1 MKNKTK
7 GNIVKWIAI
16 ILCVAA
22 PLAATLSQFP
32 VWIATSDKATIS
44 GIVFVLLFLSLLPF
58 IRVIKEKL
66 KSPAA
71 WLIWTILAVLTILLA
86 NIIFQMRFVCI
97 VGAISNGI
105 GALLFRLAKR
115 ISEKPDKES
124 NNGGSGDDGGSD

>member
-7 GNIVKWIAI
+7 GNIIKWVSI
-16 ILCVAA
+16 ILCVGA

-32 VWIATSDKATIS
+32 VWIATSDRATIS
-44 GIVFVLLFLSLLPF
+44 GIVFVLLFISCLPF

-71 WLIWTILAVLTILLA
+71 WLVWTILAVLTILLA

-97 VGAISNGI
+97 VGAVSNGI
-105 GALLFRLAKR
+105 GALLFKWAEH
-115 ISEKPDKES
+115 ISNKPDKPK
-124 NNGGSGDDGGSD
+124 DGGNGDGGAD

>member
-7 GNIVKWIAI
+7 GNIIKWVSI

-32 VWIATSDKATIS
+32 VWIATSDRATIS
-44 GIVFVLLFLSLLPF
+44 GIVVVLLFVSCVPF
-58 IRVIKEKL
+58 FRVIKEKL

-71 WLIWTILAVLTILLA
+71 WLVWTILAVITILLA

-97 VGAISNGI
+97 VGAVSNGI
-105 GALLFRLAKR
+105 GALLFKWAEH
-115 ISEKPDKES
+115 ISNKPDKPKDGG
-124 NNGGSGDDGGSD
+124 NGDGGSD

>member
-7 GNIVKWIAI
+7 GTIIKWVSIVF
-16 ILCVAA
+16 CVAS

-32 VWIATSDKATIS
+32 VWIATSDRATIS
-44 GIVFVLLFLSLLPF
+44 GIVVVLLFISCLPF

-71 WLIWTILAVLTILLA
+71 WLVWTILAVLTILLA

-97 VGAISNGI
+97 VGAVSNGI
-105 GALLFRLAKR
+105 GALLFKWAERL
-115 ISEKPDKES
+115 IEKPDKD
-124 NNGGSGDDGGSD
+124 NHNGGAGDGGAD

>member
-7 GNIVKWIAI
+7 GAI
-16 ILCVAA
+16 IKWVSIVLCVAA

-32 VWIATSDKATIS
+32 VWIAAGDRATIS
-44 GIVFVLLFLSLLPF
+44 GIAVVLLFISCLPF

-71 WLIWTILAVLTILLA
+71 WLLWTILAVITILLA

-97 VGAISNGI
+97 VGAVSNGI
-105 GALLFRLAKR
+105 GALLFRWANYL
-115 ISEKPDKES
+115 IGKPDKDFD
-124 NNGGSGDDGGSD
+124 NGGDDDGGGTD

>member
-7 GNIVKWIAI
+7 GNIVKWVSIV
-16 ILCVAA
+16 LCVAA

-32 VWIATSDKATIS
+32 VWIATSDRATIS
-44 GIVFVLLFLSLLPF
+44 GIVVVLLFISCLPF
-58 IRVIKEKL
+58 IRVIKEFL

-105 GALLFRLAKR
+105 GAVLFKWAKHLA
-115 ISEKPDKES
+115 EKPDNNS
-124 NNGGSGDDGGSD
+124 NNGGGGDGSGTD

>member
-7 GNIVKWIAI
+7 GNIIKWVST

-44 GIVFVLLFLSLLPF
+44 GIVCVLLFISCIPF

-71 WLIWTILAVLTILLA
+71 WLIWTILAILTILLA

-105 GALLFRLAKR
+105 GALLFKWANHL
-115 ISEKPDKES
+115 IEKPDKDS
-124 NNGGSGDDGGSD
+124 NNGGAGDGGAD